1 MTERKLRAVAPGE
14 TQPVKKPP
22 MTVVGAA
29 ADGSERDLL
38 VAVQARVA
46 RAMDDPNVPGAALAA
61 LSRQLQDVAEKLKAL
76 DAREAEELRDADAS
90 PDEVWSEEAI

>member
-1 MTERKLRAVAPGE
+1 MSERKLRAVAPGE
-14 TQPVKKPP
+14 VPPKKAP
-22 MTVVGAA
+22 MSVVSAS
-29 ADGSERDLL
+29 ADGTERDLL

-76 DAREAEELRDADAS
+76 DAREAEEQRDADAS
-90 PDEVWSEEAI
+90 PDEPWSEKAI

>member
-1 MTERKLRAVAPGE
+1 MTERKLRVVAPGE
-14 TQPVKKPP
+14 VAAKKPP
-22 MTVVGAA
+22 MSVVAA
-29 ADGSERDLL
+29 ASDGSERDLL
-38 VAVQARVA
+38 VAVQARVV
-46 RAMDDPNVPGAALAA
+46 RAMDDPNIPGAALAA